1 MRAAVRIGRYGCPL
15 RHDVATRFDLPY
27 RYPAPRPEEAFRTAH
42 PHIVARRE
50 AEGAELAVFA
60 VDGLGQVTHTLLA
73 SDRFLILGRH
83 TRCPL
88 RLDDPAVSL
97 RHLVAHWAAAPTPT
111 IRLWDLR
118 TAQPFV
124 TEDATPTS
132 AVVADGIL
140 LASVGRYV
148 LIFVPPGLVVAG
160 DAAAAWAALPERRF
174 ATARVARDRVPGPFG
189 TVTHTLPPV
198 VFSGDAADPLSP
210 QGEGAHCGPEG
221 AHEGQLVLEGPDG
234 RIERRVTS
242 EQLDRGLLFG
252 RYGRCQLS
260 SDADAALSRV
270 HLLVVR
276 VGDRIWAI
284 DTASTNGTRHN
295 GVPVTASALASRASL
310 LLARRCI
317 VRWVEAGA
325 ER

>member
-1 MRAAVRIGRYGCPL
+1 M

-27 RYPAPRPEEAFRTAH
+27 RYPAPDAADAFRTAH
-42 PHIVARRE
+42 PHIVAL
-50 AEGAELAVFA
+50 APGQGSQLAVFA
-60 VDGLGQVTHTLLA
+60 VDGLGQVTHTLVA
-73 SDRFLILGRH
+73 PDRFLVLGRH

-88 RLDDPAVSL
+88 RLDDPAISL
-97 RHLVAHWAAAPTPT
+97 RHLVAHWTRDPSPT

-118 TAQPFV
+118 TGQPFV

-132 AVVADGIL
+132 AVVADGVL
-140 LASVGRYV
+140 LASIGRYT
-148 LIFVPPGLVVAG
+148 LIFVPPGLLAEG
-160 DAAAAWAALPERRF
+160 DAATAWAALPERRF
-174 ATARVARDRVPGPFG
+174 ATARVARGRTPSSAG

-198 VFSGDAADPLSP
+198 VFGSDAACASP
-210 QGEGAHCGPEG
+210 DAPAAEGK
-221 AHEGQLVLEGPDG
+221 LVLEGPEG
-234 RIERRVTS
+234 RIERRVTA

-252 RYGRCQLS
+252 RYGRCELS
-260 SDADAALSRV
+260 SEADAGLSRV

-276 VGDRIWAI
+276 VDDRIWAI

-295 GVPVTASALASRASL
+295 GVPITASALGGQASL

-325 ER
+325 AR